1 MEINE
6 LIIPRPDDMH
16 LHLREGEM
24 LKTVSHHSA
33 KQFGRAIIMP
43 NLKKPIVSAAL
54 AHSYYDEIKKY
65 TKGHLFE
72 PLMTIYFNEGLTL
85 GELQKIEASSKV
97 IGIKLYPKGVTT
109 NSNKGID
116 SFELGYKIFEM
127 MEKLDIPLLIH
138 GEVNDMNIDI
148 FDREKIFIEK
158 HLTGVLKE
166 FPKLR
171 IVLEHISTK
180 DATEFVKESSNKIAA
195 TITPQHLLYNRNELF
210 LGGLRPHKFCLPVLK
225 REEHRVAV
233 LDAAISGN
241 PKFFLGTDSAPHKR
255 AEKESSCGCAGIY
268 SALNAIEIYAEIFD
282 RNNAIEKLENF
293 CSKFGADFYKL
304 DQSKMKIK
312 LIRSKSKI
320 PTIIKIDNDEIVPLM
335 AGQEI
340 GWNCSEI

>member
-1 MEINE
+1 MINE

-16 LHLREGEM
+16 LHLREGKM
-24 LKTVSHHSA
+24 LKVVSQHSA
-33 KQFGRAIIMP
+33 SQFGRAIIMP
-43 NLKKPIVSAAL
+43 NLKNPIINTEL
-54 AHSYYDEIKKY
+54 AHIYYDEIKKH
-65 TKGHLFE
+65 TKSHQFE

-85 GELQKIEASSKV
+85 AELKKIKVSSKI

-109 NSNKGID
+109 NSSKGMD
-116 SFELGYKIFEM
+116 SFESGYKIFEIM
-127 MEKLDIPLLIH
+127 QELDIPLLIH
-138 GEVNDMNIDI
+138 GEVNDVSVDI

-158 HLTGVLKE
+158 HLSRVHKE

-180 DATEFVKESSNKIAA
+180 DSTEFVKESSNKIAA

-210 LGGLRPHKFCLPVLK
+210 LGGLRPHAFCLPVLK

-268 SALNAIEIYAEIFD
+268 SALNAMEIYAEIFD
-282 RNNAIEKLENF
+282 QNNAIEKLENF
-293 CSKFGADFYKL
+293 CSKFGAYFYKL
-304 DQSKMKIK
+304 NQSKEK
-312 LIRSKSKI
+312 LKLTRSRNKV
-320 PTIIKIDNDEIVPLM
+320 PTVIKIDNDDIVPLM

-340 GWNCSEI
+340 GWNCSNI

>member
-1 MEINE
+1 MINE

-16 LHLREGEM
+16 LHLREGKM
-24 LKTVSHHSA
+24 LKVVSQHSA
-33 KQFGRAIIMP
+33 SQFGRAIIMP
-43 NLKKPIVSAAL
+43 NLKNPVINTEL
-54 AHSYYDEIKKY
+54 AHIYYDEIKKH
-65 TKGHLFE
+65 TKTHQFE

-85 GELQKIEASSKV
+85 EELKKIKASSKI

-109 NSNKGID
+109 NSNDGID
-116 SFELGYKIFEM
+116 SFESGYKIFEM
-127 MEKLDIPLLIH
+127 MEELDIPLLIH
-138 GEVNDMNIDI
+138 GEVNDKSVDI
-148 FDREKIFIEK
+148 FDRERIFIEK
-158 HLTGVLKE
+158 HLSRAHKE

-180 DATEFVKESSNKIAA
+180 DSTEFVKDSSNKIAA

-210 LGGLRPHKFCLPVLK
+210 LGGLRPHAFCLPVLK

-233 LDAAISGN
+233 LNAAISGN

-268 SALNAIEIYAEIFD
+268 SALNAMEIYAEIFD
-282 RNNAIEKLENF
+282 QNNAIEKLENF

-304 DQSKMKIK
+304 NQNKEK
-312 LIRSKSKI
+312 LKLTRSKNKV
-320 PTIIKIDNDEIVPLM
+320 PTVIKIDNDDVVPLM

-340 GWNCSEI
+340 GWNCSNI

>member
-1 MEINE
+1 MINE

-16 LHLREGEM
+16 LHLREGKM
-24 LKTVSHHSA
+24 LKVVSQHSA
-33 KQFGRAIIMP
+33 SQFGRAIIMP
-43 NLKKPIVSAAL
+43 NLKNPVINTEL
-54 AHSYYDEIKKY
+54 AHKYYDEIKKY
-65 TKGHLFE
+65 TKTHQFE

-85 GELQKIEASSKV
+85 EELKKIKASSKI

-109 NSNKGID
+109 NSNKGIN
-116 SFELGYKIFEM
+116 SFESGYKIFEM
-127 MEKLDIPLLIH
+127 MEELDIPLLIH
-138 GEVNDMNIDI
+138 GEVNDKSVDI

-158 HLTGVLKE
+158 HLSRAHKE
-166 FPKLR
+166 FPNLK

-180 DATEFVKESSNKIAA
+180 DSTEFVKDSSNKVAA

-210 LGGLRPHKFCLPVLK
+210 SGGLRPHAFCLPVLK

-233 LDAAISGN
+233 LNAAISGN

-268 SALNAIEIYAEIFD
+268 SALNAMEIYAEIFD
-282 RNNAIEKLENF
+282 QNNAIEKLENF

-304 DQSKMKIK
+304 NQNKEK
-312 LIRSKSKI
+312 LKLTRSKNKV
-320 PTIIKIDNDEIVPLM
+320 PTVIKIDNDDVVPLM

-340 GWNCSEI
+340 GWNCSNI

>member
-1 MEINE
+1 MINE

-24 LKTVSHHSA
+24 LKVVSQHSA
-33 KQFGRAIIMP
+33 NQFGRAIVMP
-43 NLKKPIVSAAL
+43 NLKNPVINTEL
-54 AHSYYDEIKKY
+54 AHIYYDEIKKH
-65 TKGHLFE
+65 TKTLQFE

-85 GELQKIEASSKV
+85 EELKKIKASSKI

-109 NSNKGID
+109 NSNKGIN
-116 SFELGYKIFEM
+116 SFESGYKIFEM
-127 MEKLDIPLLIH
+127 MEELDIPLLIH
-138 GEVNDMNIDI
+138 GEVNDKSVDI
-148 FDREKIFIEK
+148 FDRERIFIEK
-158 HLTGVLKE
+158 HLSKAHKE
-166 FPKLR
+166 FPNLK

-180 DATEFVKESSNKIAA
+180 DSTEFVKDSSNKIAA

-210 LGGLRPHKFCLPVLK
+210 LGGLRPHAFCLPVLK

-233 LDAAISGN
+233 LNAAISGN

-268 SALNAIEIYAEIFD
+268 SALNAMEIYAEIFD
-282 RNNAIEKLENF
+282 QNNAIEKLENF

-304 DQSKMKIK
+304 NQNKEK
-312 LIRSKSKI
+312 LKLTRSKNKV
-320 PTIIKIDNDEIVPLM
+320 PTVIKIDNDDVVPLM

-340 GWNCSEI
+340 GWNCSNI

>member
-1 MEINE
+1 MIDE

-16 LHLREGEM
+16 LHLREGKM
-24 LKTVSHHSA
+24 LKVVSQHSA
-33 KQFGRAIIMP
+33 SQFGRAIIMP
-43 NLKKPIVSAAL
+43 NLKNPIINTKL
-54 AHSYYDEIKKY
+54 AHIYCDEIKIH
-65 TKGHLFE
+65 TKRYQFE

-85 GELQKIEASSKV
+85 EELKKIKASSKV

-116 SFELGYKIFEM
+116 SFESGYKIFEM

-138 GEVNDMNIDI
+138 GEVNDKSVDI

-158 HLTGVLKE
+158 HLSRVHTE

-171 IVLEHISTK
+171 VVLEHISTK
-180 DATEFVKESSNKIAA
+180 DSTEFVKEASNKIAA

-210 LGGLRPHKFCLPVLK
+210 LGGLRPHAFCLPVLK

-233 LDAAISGN
+233 LNAALSGN

-255 AEKESSCGCAGIY
+255 SEKESSCGCAGIY
-268 SALNAIEIYAEIFD
+268 SALNAMEIYAEIFD
-282 RNNAIEKLENF
+282 KNNAIEKLEDF
-293 CSKFGADFYKL
+293 CSKFGADFYNLK
-304 DQSKMKIK
+304 QNKNKIK
-312 LIRSKSKI
+312 LNRVKKKI
-320 PTIIKIDNDEIVPLM
+320 PNIIKIDNDDVIPLM

-340 GWNCSEI
+340 GWNCSNI

>member
-1 MEINE
+1 MINE
-6 LIIPRPDDMH
+6 LIIPKPDDMH

-24 LKTVSHHSA
+24 LKVVSQHSA
-33 KQFGRAIIMP
+33 SQFGRAIIMP
-43 NLKKPIVSAAL
+43 NLKNPIINTEL
-54 AHSYYDEIKKY
+54 AHIYYDEIKKH
-65 TKGHLFE
+65 TKTYQFE

-85 GELQKIEASSKV
+85 NELKEIKASSKI

-109 NSNKGID
+109 NSNEGID
-116 SFELGYKIFEM
+116 SFESGYRIFEM
-127 MEKLDIPLLIH
+127 MEVLDIPLLIH
-138 GEVNDMNIDI
+138 GEVNDKSVDI
-148 FDREKIFIEK
+148 FDREKMFIEK
-158 HLTGVLKE
+158 HLSRVHKE

-180 DATEFVKESSNKIAA
+180 DSTEFVKESSNKIAA

-210 LGGLRPHKFCLPVLK
+210 LGGLRPHAFCLPVLK

-268 SALNAIEIYAEIFD
+268 SALNAMEIYAEIFD
-282 RNNAIEKLENF
+282 QNNAIEKLENF
-293 CSKFGADFYKL
+293 CSKFGAYFYKL
-304 DQSKMKIK
+304 NQSKEK
-312 LIRSKSKI
+312 LKLTRSRNKV
-320 PTIIKIDNDEIVPLM
+320 PTVIKIDNDDIVPLM

-340 GWNCSEI
+340 GWNCSNI